1 MMSLPALRSM
11 ISSPALRAIGLPRI
25 TPEKE
30 RELFLQ
36 VALLGMTLTVTA
48 LLGYIA
54 TRDAEDEIDLARLR

>member
-1 MMSLPALRSM
+1 M
-11 ISSPALRAIGLPRI
+11 ISSPALRATGLPQI
-25 TPEKE
+25 SPAKE

-54 TRDAEDEIDLARLR
+54 ARDTEDEIGLAARLR